1 MRSVPGSKPSWWGF
15 RHPARS
21 DASDPTVDRDAVR
34 QGDSAGERSTGRAE
48 LDAAYNRGRWE
59 EAKRRHGSGFFS
71 FLILLVVAAAAML
84 FYLAAQNGSFANG
97 GAVVDRNIS
106 QATQTVQAPFKRAAE
121 KAGDTLENA
130 GQNLKQRAGD
140 QPAKP

>member
-1 MRSVPGSKPSWWGF
+1 M
-15 RHPARS
+15 
-21 DASDPTVDRDAVR
+21 
-34 QGDSAGERSTGRAE
+34 
-48 LDAAYNRGRWE
+48 
-59 EAKRRHGSGFFS
+59 
-71 FLILLVVAAAAML
+71 VAAAAML

-97 GAVVDRNIS
+97 GAVVDRNLS
-106 QATQTVQAPFKRAAE
+106 QASQTIQAPFKRAAE